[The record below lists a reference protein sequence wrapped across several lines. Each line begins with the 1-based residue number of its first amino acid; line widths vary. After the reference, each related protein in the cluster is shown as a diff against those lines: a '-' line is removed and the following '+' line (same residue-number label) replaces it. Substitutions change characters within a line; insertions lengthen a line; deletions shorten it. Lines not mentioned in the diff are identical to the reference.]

1 VSDRYANF
9 GKCR

>member
-9 GKCR
+9 CN